1 MQYRST
7 YLCNVLLVALGLL
20 FTLTTVAMSVETYD
34 PNAGSA
40 SSDEPAAQGALS
52 SDARLSAKITYS
64 CKKMA
69 VRNTVGDL
77 MQASGVTLR
86 AGVNTKDWEVRDR
99 KINVFAKDTPLRDIM
114 NAISRVTGFKWSIEG
129 TESTPVYRLVWDM
142 KSRQAMAAAREAIL
156 KTQEQAIADRRKAG
170 LDALNSLENLSADEL
185 AKLRVENPFMFWLAA
200 SGMGK
205 KFGGFLNNSPDVS
218 QALLS
223 GQNTT
228 IAGASLN
235 PQAQQGLSDLLTAVN
250 ALTSKLGGRNAGSE
264 VPANMAD
271 ATITVNAPGR
281 GGRGG
286 GPIGAGLGSL
296 TITTPNGRT
305 RLPIPDPN
313 SQMAKIFGNVL
324 IQADILNRP
333 MRDVMAESRNEFM
346 NARGQ
351 NRRNPGS
358 ANGTAPGS
366 SASTTTTTTEDGQ
379 VVVTQIIDPVLDAK
393 ITAKLDGQTFP
404 DIQEQLSEAAG
415 IAIVSDNYGG
425 RPGFGGPQ
433 GRRGGPNAGAAI
445 DAQNQTLRTVLDN
458 LANRYRYQ
466 WIKPS
471 KPVEF
476 QDSDWL
482 IKVDTLIPDELIEYW
497 KQTLNKTG
505 TLGIPELAQ
514 MAGLTQ
520 EQFRANVT
528 GDDIFGPLNLQQT
541 VQQNKDILLFFASLS
556 KSQASAAY
564 SRDGL
569 NLRSVVDNSSPI
581 MRKVLGTN
589 TAMTEDTESPVVMT
603 AVRSKEGANFVV
615 DISITNVDEK
625 APPATWHIV
634 QPSYTPPAKPA
645 K

>member
-1 MQYRST
+1 
-7 YLCNVLLVALGLL
+7 
-20 FTLTTVAMSVETYD
+20 
-34 PNAGSA
+34 
-40 SSDEPAAQGALS
+40 
-52 SDARLSAKITYS
+52 
-64 CKKMA
+64 
-69 VRNTVGDL
+69 
-77 MQASGVTLR
+77 
-86 AGVNTKDWEVRDR
+86 
-99 KINVFAKDTPLRDIM
+99 
-114 NAISRVTGFKWSIEG
+114 
-129 TESTPVYRLVWDM
+129 
-142 KSRQAMAAAREAIL
+142 
-156 KTQEQAIADRRKAG
+156 
-170 LDALNSLENLSADEL
+170 
-185 AKLRVENPFMFWLAA
+185 
-200 SGMGK
+200 MGK

-223 GQNTT
+223 GESTT
-228 IAGASLN
+228 INGSSLN

-250 ALTSKLGGRNAGSE
+250 ALTTKLGGRNTGGE

-286 GPIGAGLGSL
+286 GPMGGVGLGNL

-358 ANGTAPGS
+358 ANGTANGAA
-366 SASTTTTTTEDGQ
+366 SATTTTTTTTDDGQ
-379 VVVTQIIDPVLDAK
+379 VVVTQITDPVLDAK
-393 ITAKLDGQTFP
+393 INAKLDGQTLP
-404 DIQEQLSEAAG
+404 DIQEQLSAAAG

-433 GRRGGPNAGAAI
+433 GRRGGPNAGGGV

-458 LANRYRYQ
+458 LADRYQ
-466 WIKPS
+466 YQWFKPS

-476 QDSDWL
+476 QDSEW
-482 IKVDTLIPDELIEYW
+482 ITKVDTLIPDELMEYW

-520 EQFRANVT
+520 EQFRANVS
-528 GDDIFGPLNLQQT
+528 GDDIMGPLNLQQT

-569 NLRSVVDNSSPI
+569 NLRSVVDDSSPI
-581 MRKVLGTN
+581 MKKVLGTN
-589 TAMTEDTESPVVMT
+589 TAMTENTESPVVMT
-603 AVRSKEGANFVV
+603 AVRSKEGANIVV
-615 DISITNVDEK
+615 DISITNVDQK
-625 APPATWHIV
+625 TPPATWHIV